1 MIIYPVSISNTLNT
15 AQSHK
20 SPEIL
25 LVGAGKMAQDYY
37 HVLKDLRAEV
47 TVFCRTAKSA
57 ENFEKKTGHK
67 AFHGDLVQ
75 LFEEKKYV
83 KAIVAVDI
91 ENLYP
96 VARILLQLKVKAL
109 LVEKPAGIDQ
119 AQIKTLALETRAS
132 KAKLYVG
139 YNRRFFTSVI
149 KSQELIKKD
158 GGVVSFSFEFTEW
171 SNKIR
176 ELKYSDKVMNN
187 WFLCNSS
194 HVVDLAFYL
203 CGNPVQISPQISG
216 MSKLSWHPS
225 GSIFYGSGLTDTD
238 ALFNY
243 QANWTGPG
251 RWGIEVITPKRKL
264 ILKPLEELRVLEM
277 DSLIPEKIE
286 LKDEIDFSYKP
297 GLFLQT
303 QSFIESN
310 ESRLC
315 SIFDQERSIKYFNLI
330 SGYK

>member
-1 MIIYPVSISNTLNT
+1 LNT

-25 LVGAGKMAQDYY
+25 LIGAGKMAQDYY
-37 HVLKDLRAEV
+37 QVLKDLSTEV

-57 ENFEKKTGHK
+57 RNFEKNTGHK
-67 AFHGDLVQ
+67 ALYGDLVK
-75 LFEEKKYV
+75 LFEEKTYA

-96 VARILLQLKVKAL
+96 VTRILLQLKVKAL
-109 LVEKPAGIDQ
+109 LVEKPAGMDGN
-119 AQIKTLALETRAS
+119 QIKTLAQETRAA
-132 KAKLYVG
+132 KAKLFVG

-158 GGVVSFSFEFTEW
+158 GGVISFSFEFTEW
-171 SNKIR
+171 SNKIG
-176 ELKYSDKVMNN
+176 ELKYSDKVMNS

-203 CGNPVQISPQISG
+203 CGNPIQISPRISG
-216 MSKLSWHPS
+216 MNKLSWHPS

-264 ILKPLEELRVLEM
+264 ILKPLEELHVLKM
-277 DSLIPEKIE
+277 DSLISEKID
-286 LKDEIDFSYKP
+286 LNDEVDISHKP

-303 QSFIESN
+303 KSFIEAC

-315 SIFDQERSIKYFNLI
+315 SIFDQEQSIEYFNLI